1 MGELIDFAERQKSR
15 RKKKASSIPPIFRK
29 FRVHAIRLLA
39 SIIKS
44 GSYSV
49 AYIVKKITGKLIEF
63 YTILTI
69 FAKLLCAWRAS
80 SPAIA
85 AEASVTVLKLL
96 SSISLKRTSTAF
108 YPTTRRMPGRLFLMN
123 ARIMAKV
130 EVTSR

>member
-1 MGELIDFAERQKSR
+1 MKKLLIPLIAAGSLLYIPASHAED
-15 RKKKASSIPPIFRK
+15 P
-29 FRVHAIRLLA
+29 
-39 SIIKS
+39 
-44 GSYSV
+44 
-49 AYIVKKITGKLIEF
+49 
-63 YTILTI
+63 
-69 FAKLLCAWRAS
+69 AKLLCAWRAS